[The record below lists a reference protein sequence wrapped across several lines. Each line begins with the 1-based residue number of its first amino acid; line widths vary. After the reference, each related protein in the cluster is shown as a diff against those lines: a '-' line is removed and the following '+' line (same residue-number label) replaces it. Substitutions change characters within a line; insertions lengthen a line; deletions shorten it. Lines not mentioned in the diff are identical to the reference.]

1 MHVALLL
8 SQWLY
13 LAVCCCTW
21 LYLALP
27 GCTWLF
33 LGVPGCT
40 WLFMY
45 RWNGLDVKGYL
56 NAGLLDSPQQS

>member
-40 WLFMY
+40 WLFIY
-45 RWNGLDVKGYL
+45 RCNGLDVMGSL